1 MTRQELDHQRYLSK
15 QDERKAK
22 QREYYQAHKEYYIS
36 RTVEWRRK
44 QRKQAAVS
52 KKQPPPTTED
62 LEAQLPL
69 QLRLQLPRL
78 RRDYLNIH
86 ITERPPYPK
95 FLRDKTLEF
104 YKQNANTL

>member
-44 QRKQAAVS
+44 QRKKAVVS
-52 KKQPPPTTED
+52 KQQPPPTTEE
-62 LEAQLPL
+62 LEAQLPEP
-69 QLRLQLPRL
+69 LRLLLPRI

-86 ITERPPYPK
+86 ITERPPYHK
-95 FLRDKTLEF
+95 FLRDKTQE
-104 YKQNANTL
+104 YYRRKANKL